1 MPGPTAA
8 AETEQLSAAA
18 QAAPAGGHRE
28 QPGLA
33 RDGVEPRVAGDGGP
47 SETLYGQGGFAAR
60 IDRHQALAGDGGEI
74 DSAGL
79 R

>member
-1 MPGPTAA
+1 MASSL
-8 AETEQLSAAA
+8 EW
-18 QAAPAGGHRE
+18 PA
-28 QPGLA
+28 
-33 RDGVEPRVAGDGGP
+33 GGP